1 VATTDL
7 DLSQRPVIDQRQES
21 CTIPVSGM
29 HCAACSSRVQR
40 TLEQTPGVSGANVNL
55 MTGTATVD
63 FDPAVIGP
71 ERLVDA
77 IRGTGYGA
85 ELPTPFLSIEET
97 LAEEEADR
105 AAEIGT
111 LQRKFWFSFAAA
123 VLSMLVSLPLMNP
136 ALGTANDPFMR
147 LMMPLNSVLRSAAPG
162 IDRVPSDVWRYL
174 LLGLTL
180 PVVGWAGRQFYIRAW
195 SALRHRT
202 ADMNTLIALGTG
214 AAFLFSLAMT
224 LGDDWFTQRG
234 IVPQVYYEAV
244 VWIIALILLGNLLEA
259 RAKARTWGAL
269 RRLVDLRPAT
279 ARIVRDGVEQEV
291 PLAQLQVG
299 AELSVR
305 PGETIAADGVVLEG
319 ASYVD
324 ESMLTG
330 EPDPVSKGPGDQV
343 VGATLNRNGAF
354 RMRVSRVGQDTVL
367 SQIIRL
373 VRQAQG
379 SRPAIQRLADRIS
392 AVFVPIVILLAAVT
406 FFLWVTLG
414 PEPAY
419 LHGLVAAVT
428 VLIIACPCAMGLAVP
443 AAVMVATGRG
453 AELGVLIRGGES
465 LEQTGDIDVVAFDK
479 TGTVTEGRPAVRS
492 VQLLPPNGG
501 LDENRLLQLAAS
513 VEQSSE
519 HPLGESIV
527 LEASSR
533 NIPLLRASGF
543 ESHTGQGVAGQ
554 VDGRA
559 VLVGNAGFMQEMGV
573 GGIAGTA
580 AADVAHNGLTPVH
593 VAVDGRLA
601 GMIGIGDQVKPSSRR
616 AIRRLRELGVDVVML
631 TGDDHRTAEAV
642 ARTTGIA
649 EVKAE
654 LGPDGKLQEIRR
666 LQREGKSVAMAGDGL
681 NDAPALAQADVGI
694 AMGSGT
700 SVAVEAG
707 GITLMRSDL
716 LGVVDAVGLSRTTMR
731 VIRQNLFW
739 ALVYN
744 VIGIPIAAGALYPR
758 FGILLSPAI
767 AAAAMAA
774 SSVSVVANS
783 LRLRKYQSV
792 SAHSL
797 SAEGASE

>member
-1 VATTDL
+1 MTTATPTT
-7 DLSQRPVIDQRQES
+7 

-29 HCAACSSRVQR
+29 HCAGCSSRVQQA
-40 TLEQTPGVSGANVNL
+40 LESTPGVSAANVNL
-55 MTGTATVD
+55 MTNSATVD
-63 FDPAVIGP
+63 FDPSAVTP
-71 ERLVDA
+71 ERLVEA
-77 IRGTGYGA
+77 IRETGYGA
-85 ELPTPFLSIEET
+85 ELPAQRESTTDLIHQQDAARTTEIRQLQQKFSVS
-97 LAEEEADR
+97 LAAGIL
-105 AAEIGT
+105 A
-111 LQRKFWFSFAAA
+111 
-123 VLSMLVSLPLMNP
+123 MLLSLPLASADP
-136 ALGTANDPFMR
+136 GTTHDPLMR
-147 LMMPLNSVLRSAAPG
+147 VMMPLSRMLERIVPG
-162 IDRVPSDVWRYL
+162 IANVPADLWRYL
-174 LLGLTL
+174 LLGLTI
-180 PVVGWAGRQFYIRAW
+180 PVIGWAGRHFYSRAW
-195 SALRHRT
+195 TAARHRI

-224 LGDDWFTQRG
+224 LGDDWFARRE

-269 RRLVDLRPAT
+269 RRLVELRPAT
-279 ARIVRDGVEQEV
+279 ARLVRDGVEQEV
-291 PLAQLQVG
+291 PLAQLRVG
-299 AELSVR
+299 SELSVR
-305 PGETIAADGVVLEG
+305 PGETIPADGVILEG
-319 ASYVD
+319 ASHID

-392 AVFVPIVILLAAVT
+392 AVFVPIVILLATGT
-406 FFLWVTLG
+406 FFLWLTLG

-465 LEQTGDIDVVAFDK
+465 LEQAGEIDVVAFDK

-501 LDENRLLQLAAS
+501 LDEDRLLQLAGS

-527 LEASSR
+527 LEAKSR
-533 NIPLLRASGF
+533 NIPLLRATGF
-543 ESHTGQGVAGQ
+543 ASHTGQGVAGQ

-559 VLVGNAGFMQEMGV
+559 VLVGNRGFMQEMGV
-573 GGIAGTA
+573 DTGIAESASTA
-580 AADVAHNGLTPVH
+580 AARAGLTPVH
-593 VAVDGRLA
+593 VAVDGRVA
-601 GMIGIGDQVKPSSRR
+601 GLIGIGDQVKASRGR
-616 AIRRLRELGVDVVML
+616 AVRRLRELGVDVVML

-642 ARTTGIA
+642 ARTTGIVD
-649 EVKAE
+649 VKAE

-666 LQREGKSVAMAGDGL
+666 LQQEGKSVAMAGDGL

-744 VIGIPIAAGALYPR
+744 VVGIPIAAGALYPR
-758 FGILLSPAI
+758 FGVLLSPAM

-774 SSVSVVANS
+774 SSVSVVSNS

-792 SAHSL
+792 SAHST
-797 SAEGASE
+797 SAEGALE